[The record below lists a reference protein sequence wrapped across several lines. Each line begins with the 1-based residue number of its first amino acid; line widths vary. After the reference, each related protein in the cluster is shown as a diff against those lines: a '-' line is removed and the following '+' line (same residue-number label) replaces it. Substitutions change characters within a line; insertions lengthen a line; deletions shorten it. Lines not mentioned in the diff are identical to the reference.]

1 MAKFNYK
8 MQNILNIKYN
18 LETQAKS
25 EYAQANEELR
35 QEELKLDA
43 ICADINRYQD
53 EIRSMREGSVNIT
66 ELRRCSQAI
75 EIKKEQAKSQAVQ
88 IKNAQI
94 KVDKTRK
101 KLSDVMVDRKTHEK
115 LREKAFGEF
124 LSELDDSEKKEI
136 DELVSFRFKNEDDN

>member
-1 MAKFNYK
+1 MSKLSKDAFAIMAMCEKTKEPFGITVDPRNGC
-8 MQNILNIKYN
+8 
-18 LETQAKS
+18 
-25 EYAQANEELR
+25 YAFAWAF
-35 QEELKLDA
+35 K
-43 ICADINRYQD
+43 
-53 EIRSMREGSVNIT
+53 
-66 ELRRCSQAI
+66 
-75 EIKKEQAKSQAVQ
+75 IKKEQAKSQAVQ